1 MQPSIPIRLNTN
13 PTRHRSVKGRR
24 ERRCHSQ
31 SRRSSSHSGRPS
43 YANWTSSSN
52 FGVLL
57 DQEVATAFS
66 CQCSTRASQHG
77 LQAITF
83 LHQFDAKSGME
94 HGSVPDHPAER
105 AHWRYVEMPWALR
118 HHERIPESS
127 HRTGLLGSLF
137 DAEELPSWNDNCQ
150 FLHGF
155 HAFAGTIPT
164 GKREL
169 KCV

>member
-1 MQPSIPIRLNTN
+1 MQRAVWNTDRSLTIRL
-13 PTRHRSVKGRR
+13 S
-24 ERRCHSQ
+24 ERTC
-31 SRRSSSHSGRPS
+31 
-43 YANWTSSSN
+43 
-52 FGVLL
+52 
-57 DQEVATAFS
+57 
-66 CQCSTRASQHG
+66 
-77 LQAITF
+77 
-83 LHQFDAKSGME
+83 ME
-94 HGSVPDHPAER
+94 WQY
-105 AHWRYVEMPWALR
+105 WRYAEMPWALR

-169 KCV
+169 NLKCV